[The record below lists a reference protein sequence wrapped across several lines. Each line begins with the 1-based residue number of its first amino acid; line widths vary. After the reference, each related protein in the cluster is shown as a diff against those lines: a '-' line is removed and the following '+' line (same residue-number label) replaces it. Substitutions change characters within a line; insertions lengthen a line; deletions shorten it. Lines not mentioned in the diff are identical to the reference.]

1 MLVSRGESKF
11 IERKSATARFVAG
24 KRKPAAVVAS
34 AEPDAAQLKLIQQR
48 CKRIAQALAN
58 KCGVE
63 FRGRILEVGAGGAWL
78 SAELSKLPRVVE
90 IVATD
95 FEAEVLREEA
105 PRVFAWLEARAD
117 KITRTT
123 TEAHELD
130 FPSGYF
136 DFIIAVGALHH
147 GLILPLLLKE
157 CGRVL
162 KPGGSLIAVQEPVQ
176 PLPKEKPRS
185 RKVAAESPM
194 LAVTDCAALFARTGF
209 DVKVRDLKL
218 AGRWRYHYDRL
229 VKGVLHARHAIVGT
243 KPSRR

>member
-1 MLVSRGESKF
+1 MSAGESRF
-11 IERKSATARFVAG
+11 IERKSATARFAAG
-24 KRKPAAVVAS
+24 KRKAAGTAS
-34 AEPDAAQLKLIQQR
+34 PAEPDTAQLKQIQSH
-48 CKRIAQALAN
+48 CKRIAQALAS

-63 FRGRILEVGAGGAWL
+63 FRGRILEIGAGGAWL

-95 FEAEVLREEA
+95 FEAEALREDA
-105 PRVFAWLEARAD
+105 PRVFVWLNARAA

-123 TEAHELD
+123 LEGHELD
-130 FPSGYF
+130 FPNGYF

-176 PLPKEKPRS
+176 PLPKEKSRS
-185 RKVAAESPM
+185 RKSAAESPM
-194 LAVTDCAALFARTGF
+194 LAIADCAALFARSGF
-209 DVKVRDLKL
+209 DVKVRDLKI

-229 VKGVLHARHAIVGT
+229 VKGVLHARYAIVGT